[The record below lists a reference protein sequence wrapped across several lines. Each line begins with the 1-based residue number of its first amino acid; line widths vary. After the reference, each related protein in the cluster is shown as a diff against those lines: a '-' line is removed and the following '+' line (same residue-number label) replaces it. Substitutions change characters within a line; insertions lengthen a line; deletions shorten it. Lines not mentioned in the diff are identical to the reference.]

1 MMHSLSS
8 ASDKHIKDVL
18 EWRESLTLM
27 PDNLFFELM
36 RMYIGEIKTPYNKQK
51 LIEDLG
57 AFLRKEENRK
67 KLITLLSDT
76 DVRIISAVH
85 FIPSST
91 REKLAAFFSGIFSF
105 AALHDRL
112 LNLEERL
119 ILYCVS
125 DKDTGK
131 TVIKINPLLKDIL
144 LPLLRLQILLPEAV
158 PAQVE
163 PPAQPKTD
171 SPADFRQSSK
181 QQRDI
186 APPARIKLTPLLLAS
201 FLSFIAANGDVC
213 KADGSFKKRT
223 KETLDRI
230 FPGRAEI
237 LKYLIRSCINLS
249 LISEGKKG
257 FSVDFTRCQAF
268 AELSEIEQT
277 VCLCVAASGIFGRG
291 DFKKQAQL
299 LFDIFSSLPEA
310 GFTRGVLV
318 RSGVFI
324 LMSAEED
331 DKGSSK
337 GRFSKML
344 ENGGIQGIGDGER
357 SENEGLPEYL
367 SSFWIER
374 LVDAALAF
382 GLFYVRGKTSA
393 GEDIIAAGLKSEII
407 SGNKENEPSDRL
419 LIGSDFSVTVMNGLT
434 LARLLPLIKFLDIQ
448 KFDSVAVFS
457 INRRSVLRALDN
469 GLSANDIISEIKKNT
484 AYDIPQNLRF
494 SIEDWNAVFSS
505 AVLYGGYVLKVNGD
519 NKILNEKNPILKPHI
534 KETLAPGVFLLDAKN
549 ADEAQALMDKCG
561 VDFIGRIREAGQSSL
576 TAVFPTFSAGVN
588 IFEKEGEKDIKN
600 EARFKCGTEEER
612 ASFFIKMRSELNAL
626 SLENEQREGL
636 EERIRRKIILNPSQL
651 RANSVRI
658 EKKEAR
664 GMDFTGKIRIVERAM
679 SARCM
684 LEIGVNKENVQGIHD
699 AVPPRILGIP
709 LLLEKQSN
717 DAFVRLK
724 LEPDGN
730 EAVFSVGQAEFI
742 KLIRGS
748 IFMGEI

>member
-1 MMHSLSS
+1 M
-8 ASDKHIKDVL
+8 DKHVKEVL

-27 PDNLFFELM
+27 PDNHFFELM
-36 RMYIGEIKTPYNKQK
+36 RVYIGEIKTPYNKQK

-57 AFLRKEENRK
+57 AFLRKEENKK
-67 KLITLLSDT
+67 KLITLLSET
-76 DVRIISAVH
+76 DVKIISAVH
-85 FIPSST
+85 FIPSAT

-213 KADGSFKKRT
+213 KADGSFKK
-223 KETLDRI
+223 KAQETLEEI
-230 FPGRAEI
+230 FPGRAET

-257 FSVDFTRCQAF
+257 FSVDFSRCKAF

-277 VCLCVAASGIFGRG
+277 VCLCVAASGLFGRG

-331 DKGSSK
+331 ETGSSK

-344 ENGGIQGIGDGER
+344 ENSGMGVGDGER

-367 SSFWIER
+367 SSPGIER

-382 GLFYVRGKTSA
+382 GLFYVRGKTGA

-407 SGNKENEPSDRL
+407 SDDKDNEPSDTL
-419 LIGSDFSVTVMNGLT
+419 LIGSDFSVTVMSGLT

-448 KFDSVAVFS
+448 KFDSVALFS

-469 GLSANDIISEIKKNT
+469 GLSANNIISEIKKNT
-484 AYDIPQNLRF
+484 SYDIPQNLRF
-494 SIEDWNAVFSS
+494 SIEDWNEAFSS

-519 NKILNEKNPILKPHI
+519 NKILNEKNPILEPHI

-561 VDFIGRIREAGQSSL
+561 VDFIGRIREAEQSSL
-576 TAVFPTFSAGVN
+576 SAVFPTLSAGVN

-600 EARFKCGTEEER
+600 EAGFKCGTEEER

-636 EERIRRKIILNPSQL
+636 EERIRRKIVLNSSQL

-684 LEIGVNKENVQGIHD
+684 LEIGTNKENVQGIHD
-699 AVPPRILGIP
+699 TVPPRILGIP
-709 LLLEKQSN
+709 LSLEKQSN

-730 EAVFSVGQAEFI
+730 EAVFSVGQAEFV

-748 IFMGEI
+748 IFMGEIC